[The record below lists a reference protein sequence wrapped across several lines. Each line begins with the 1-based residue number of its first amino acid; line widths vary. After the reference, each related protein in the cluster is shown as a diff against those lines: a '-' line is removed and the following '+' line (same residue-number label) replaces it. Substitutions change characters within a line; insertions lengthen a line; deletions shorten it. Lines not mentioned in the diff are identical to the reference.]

1 MCTFPL
7 HTVQPCF
14 PVLCI
19 TFFTT
24 PTLQLLKYWWRVMM
38 KPRSRDLSNP
48 SQDTKWLR
56 AEVATRQWGQA
67 SVRHSF
73 PQGPGFVSQFRILP
87 DIWLKHFADFW
98 NLLVRFFASKKQ
110 NLKLLFSLCPG
121 NANQPT
127 QTASQTVLPPG
138 SLVLFFFFFPLCS
151 QPSCFKPRRK
161 LPSQGKRSN
170 SDPAE
175 F

>member
-1 MCTFPL
+1 
-7 HTVQPCF
+7 
-14 PVLCI
+14 
-19 TFFTT
+19 
-24 PTLQLLKYWWRVMM
+24 M

-73 PQGPGFVSQFRILP
+73 PQGPGFLSQSRILP

-98 NLLVRFFASKKQ
+98 DLLMRFFASKKQ
-110 NLKLLFSLCPG
+110 NLKLLFSLRSG

-138 SLVLFFFFFPLCS
+138 SLVLFFSFFLFALS
-151 QPSCFKPRRK
+151 QVALSPGENYPAKGRGQTQTQQNF
-161 LPSQGKRSN
+161 RSY
-170 SDPAE
+170 SPYKD